1 MVMKKEK
8 KSIEEIDKNFMQPR
22 IMMADKDTIKIKNL
36 ELYNKV
42 KNLKPGQI
50 INFAFLPTII
60 IQKNKQEI
68 QLIPPLLYKEE
79 KYFTSEENQ
88 IQEKFFLYFIDFFKK
103 EILSK
108 ETVFSN
114 LNNDEIRIIMN
125 DHIKKEVKKTTKEI
139 VRKKEKEK
147 NDK

>member
-1 MVMKKEK
+1 
-8 KSIEEIDKNFMQPR
+8 MQPR
-22 IMMADKDTIKIKNL
+22 IMMADKDTTKIKNL

-42 KNLKPGQI
+42 KNLKPGQV

-68 QLIPPLLYKEE
+68 QLIPPSLYKEE

-108 ETVFSN
+108 ETVFNN